1 MLGGRLWF
9 LVKSF
14 NLDQSQNLLIHGD
27 TLAR

>member
-1 MLGGRLWF
+1 MLRGRLWF

-14 NLDQSQNLLIHGD
+14 NLDQSHYSSIYGD